1 MQREIHL
8 DVLPPDDDYDDH
20 DANYN
25 DYVDHDD
32 CHGAFDD
39 DCDDDA

>member
-1 MQREIHL
+1 MTITVQREIHL
-8 DVLPPDDDYDDH
+8 DVLPPDDDYD
-20 DANYN
+20 